1 MSTWSELQQIQPRV
15 VPFMIKSLEKGRLS
29 HAYIFA
35 GESGTGK
42 KEIALQLTKS
52 YFCRERTGAEPCD
65 QCADCKRIKKGNHPD
80 VHMVEPDGASI
91 KKHQVEFLQKEFN
104 YRGMETSHKMYIID
118 EADKMT
124 ASAANSLLKFLEE
137 PESPTLAILLTERE
151 SALLPTVRS
160 RSQQVAFQPL
170 SKSVF
175 ANKLQEEGI
184 SHLQSLLLAEITTN
198 LAHANQLNESDW
210 IAQARSVVIQLM
222 GELYQRPNQVLLT
235 MQDKWL
241 PLCKEKSQQEAGLD
255 MILLWLRDLLYI
267 QTGKSDTLVFPDQ
280 QDQYEQLALS
290 ISQQQNVTHL
300 SGVLEAKRHLNA
312 NMNYQLVMEKL
323 LLSIQGV

>member
-1 MSTWSELQQIQPRV
+1 MTTWNDLQQTQPRV
-15 VPFMIKSLEKGRLS
+15 VPFMIKSLEKDRLS

-42 KEIALQLTKS
+42 REIALQLTKS
-52 YFCRERTGAEPCD
+52 YFCRERNGAEPCGH
-65 QCADCKRIKKGNHPD
+65 CVDCKRIEKGNHPD
-80 VHMVEPDGASI
+80 VHIVEPDGASI
-91 KKHQVEFLQKEFN
+91 KKHQVEFLQKEFT
-104 YRGMETSHKMYIID
+104 YRGMESSHKIYMIT

-151 SALLPTVRS
+151 SSLLPTVRS
-160 RSQQVAFQPL
+160 RSQQISFQPL
-170 SKSVF
+170 SKAVF
-175 ANKLQEEGI
+175 AEKLQELGV
-184 SHLQSLLLAEITTN
+184 SRMHSLVLAEITTN
-198 LAHANQLNESDW
+198 LDHANLLNEAEW

-222 GELYQRPNQVLLT
+222 GELYLRPNQVLLT
-235 MQDKWL
+235 LQDKWL
-241 PLCKEKSQQEAGLD
+241 PLSKEKVHQEAGLD

-290 ISQQQNVTHL
+290 ISQQQNVEHL
-300 SGVLEAKRHLNA
+300 SGVLEAKRHLKA

>member
-1 MSTWSELQQIQPRV
+1 MATWSELQHTQPRV
-15 VPFMIKSLEKGRLS
+15 VPFILKSLEKDRLS

-42 KEIALQLTKS
+42 REIALQLTKS
-52 YFCRERTGAEPCD
+52 YFCRERNGTEPCG
-65 QCADCKRIKKGNHPD
+65 QCVDCRRIDKGNHPD
-80 VHMVEPDGASI
+80 VHMIVPDGASI
-91 KKHQVEFLQKEFN
+91 KKHQVEFLQKEFT
-104 YRGMETSHKMYIID
+104 YRGVESSHKIYVIS

-137 PESPTLAILLTERE
+137 PESPTLALLLTERE

-160 RSQQVAFQPL
+160 RSQQLSFHPL

-175 ANKLQEEGI
+175 SDKLQEMGM
-184 SHLQSLLLAEITTN
+184 SRLQSLLLAEITTN
-198 LAHANQLNESDW
+198 FEHTNHLNEGDW

-222 GELYQRPNQVLLT
+222 GELYLRPNQVLLT
-235 MQDKWL
+235 LQDKWL
-241 PLCKEKSQQEAGLD
+241 PICKDKEQQEAGLD

-290 ISQQQNVTHL
+290 ISQQQISEHL
-300 SGVLEAKRHLNA
+300 SSVLEAKRHLNA